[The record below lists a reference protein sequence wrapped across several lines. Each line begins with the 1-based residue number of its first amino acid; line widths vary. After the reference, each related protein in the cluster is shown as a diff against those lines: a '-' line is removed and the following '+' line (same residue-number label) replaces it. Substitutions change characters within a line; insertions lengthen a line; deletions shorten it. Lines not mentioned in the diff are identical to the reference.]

1 MGDAHPIPSFP
12 PVQCHRRH
20 GLEQVKNPKMRMD
33 ARFRGVEWWWWWCV
47 AFELV
52 MWWWMSW
59 QSDGSP

>member
-1 MGDAHPIPSFP
+1 MSSLSWL
-12 PVQCHRRH
+12 R
-20 GLEQVKNPKMRMD
+20 LEQVENPKMRMD
-33 ARFRGVEWWWWWCV
+33 TRFGGVEWWWWWCV